1 MSLLEQGIA
10 LTGVDQIH
18 NSAAI
23 KQETCIHEPT
33 ISASADQRA
42 HHIDAVQEVRKE
54 KLGLQPAPPPQSM
67 PQYKGAKIATPGQEE
82 APESDQARIER
93 LGRERPA
100 KFQSF
105 GAELGFCYSVIAS
118 QFMSVCI
125 IAATP
130 NPGRILTPSR
140 NISFLVSTS
149 FYPP

>member
-1 MSLLEQGIA
+1 MSLLEQGTA
-10 LTGVDQIH
+10 LTGVDSIH

-33 ISASADQRA
+33 LTTSADQPT
-42 HHIDAVQEVRKE
+42 HHIDAVEVISKE
-54 KLGLQPAPPPQSM
+54 KCRLSSAHPPQSV
-67 PQYKGAKIATPGQEE
+67 PQCKSAKIATPGDQE

-118 QFMSVCI
+118 QFMSVCRTL
-125 IAATP
+125 AATP
-130 NPGRILTPSR
+130 RYSR
-140 NISFLVSTS
+140 E
-149 FYPP
+149 YPDTN